1 MNLQNSKP
9 DSLPPLGTYV
19 LHLPGVTSFSNEG
32 AIGRV
37 EGPALIPLLGYDRL
51 PAIEIYLNLSPEDV
65 IRVFQNKL

>member
-1 MNLQNSKP
+1 
-9 DSLPPLGTYV
+9 
-19 LHLPGVTSFSNEG
+19 VTASSNEG

-37 EGPALIPLLGYDRL
+37 EGLALISLLGYDRL